1 VSQSSFVIAKRLSGV
16 VAILTEQGVATP
28 CSTRRAWDCFG
39 RCTPSQR
46 HCDTVSKTGIRPIL
60 LSVSW
65 IPAFAGMT
73 IRGVL
78 QRSLLDIS
86 YILNCHYIPDF
97 SSTSLREAISSK
109 SWGRFDKFFILIR
122 YSCFA
127 TGIIT
132 SSTIRFSG
140 FRTASR

>member
-16 VAILTEQGVATP
+16 VAILTEQGVAT
-28 CSTRRAWDCFG
+28 SLFNKESMRLLRSLYSLAKTL
-39 RCTPSQR
+39 R
-46 HCDTVSKTGIRPIL
+46 HSLEDRNPIL

-65 IPAFAGMT
+65 IPTFAGMT
-73 IRGVL
+73 NRGVL
-78 QRSLLDIS
+78 QSSLLDIS